1 MNNYIYIHVCCINNW
16 KEIFQQLLFD
26 IKESGLYE
34 KITKIRC
41 VVLKKTYDDLDIL
54 RDDKIEIL
62 GISDKVLLYEQVTLN
77 LLYEQSFIKEFN
89 VLYIHTKGV
98 KHNNTNPCVTDWV
111 HYLTYFNIYKHDVC
125 LDSLQTYDTVG
136 VNLQN
141 NPVLHYSGNFWWS
154 KSEYIKKLD
163 RCTVASYNS
172 TEFWLTEKQLGSHV
186 SLWTSN
192 LNHYNCR
199 YGKEMY
205 ENKEITPYV
214 FSS

>member
-1 MNNYIYIHVCCINNW
+1 MNTYIYIHVCCINNW

-41 VVLKKTYDDLDIL
+41 VVLKETYDDLDIL

-62 GISDKVLLYEQVTLN
+62 GISNNIQVYEQVTLN
-77 LLYEQSFIKEFN
+77 LLYEHSFVEDFN

-111 HYLTYFNIYKHDVC
+111 KYLTYFNVYKHDLC
-125 LDSLQTYDTVG
+125 LTLLRSCDSVG
-136 VNLQN
+136 VNLQD
-141 NPVLHYSGNFWWS
+141 NPSLHYSGNFWWS
-154 KSEYIKKLD
+154 KSEYIQKLD
-163 RCTVASYNS
+163 RCVVTSYNS
-172 TEFWLTEKQLGSHV
+172 TEFWLTEKQLGNHV

-192 LNHYNCR
+192 INHYNCR
-199 YGKEMY
+199 YEKEKY
-205 ENKEITPYV
+205 ENKEITPYI
-214 FSS
+214 FYE